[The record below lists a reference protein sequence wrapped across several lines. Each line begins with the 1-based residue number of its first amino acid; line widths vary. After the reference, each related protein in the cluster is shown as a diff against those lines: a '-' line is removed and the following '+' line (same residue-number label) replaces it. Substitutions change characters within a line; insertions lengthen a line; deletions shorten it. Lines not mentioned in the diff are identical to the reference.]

1 MAQAYKSE
9 NAPKRWL
16 ETTIMLIKP
25 KAVYGIHK
33 DKNIQH
39 NPAVQK
45 TAPQY

>member
-1 MAQAYKSE
+1 MARNHNHANKIE
-9 NAPKRWL
+9 
-16 ETTIMLIKP
+16 IKP

-45 TAPQY
+45 TATQY